1 MKRQVAIG
9 ALTIA
14 VLGGPLGAVP
24 IRAQEPAPATGS
36 APAPEFYA
44 PEPALRQMVER
55 ALEVNPALK
64 EAAARYRASLE
75 KVPQVTALPDPMVT
89 FGQMLRSVETRV
101 GPQLSTVMRSQ
112 AFPWFGK
119 LDLRG
124 QLAVKEAAAAF
135 ETWQARQRDLV
146 AQVKLTFY
154 NLGYVDTAI
163 GVTQEEQSILEHYE
177 RLAQDRYAGGAG
189 LQQAVIKAQA
199 ELTRILNRLY
209 VLRQQRQ
216 TLAARLNTL
225 MDQSPEAPIPPV
237 RPAAPPTETAAALD
251 LPDLYSLGEA
261 NRHEIKAAD
270 ALIERSEQSVA
281 LAKRNYWPDIVVG
294 AGLVNVGKRGD
305 PAGIAAPPPDN
316 GKNAWTVSVGV
327 SLPIWRDKL
336 KAAVRQAGEDMT
348 AQQESRAKLVNDLEL
363 DVRDQVIR
371 LQTLADQIRLFE
383 DVLLPQ
389 AREAQRSTEAAYQTG
404 QVGVLDLL
412 DSERVLL
419 DVRLMNE
426 RQRADYL
433 VALAELERAIGTR
446 FPR

>member
-1 MKRQVAIG
+1 M
-9 ALTIA
+9 
-14 VLGGPLGAVP
+14 
-24 IRAQEPAPATGS
+24 
-36 APAPEFYA
+36 
-44 PEPALRQMVER
+44 
-55 ALEVNPALK
+55 
-64 EAAARYRASLE
+64 
-75 KVPQVTALPDPMVT
+75 
-89 FGQMLRSVETRV
+89 
-101 GPQLSTVMRSQ
+101 
-112 AFPWFGK
+112 
-119 LDLRG
+119 
-124 QLAVKEAAAAF
+124 
-135 ETWQARQRDLV
+135 
-146 AQVKLTFY
+146 
-154 NLGYVDTAI
+154 
-163 GVTQEEQSILEHYE
+163 
-177 RLAQDRYAGGAG
+177 
-189 LQQAVIKAQA
+189 
-199 ELTRILNRLY
+199 
-209 VLRQQRQ
+209 
-216 TLAARLNTL
+216 
-225 MDQSPEAPIPPV
+225 
-237 RPAAPPTETAAALD
+237 
-251 LPDLYSLGEA
+251 
-261 NRHEIKAAD
+261 
-270 ALIERSEQSVA
+270 
-281 LAKRNYWPDIVVG
+281 VG

-305 PAGIAAPPPDN
+305 PAGMAAPPPDN